1 MLFAG
6 LYDSA
11 TLDGESFSSEHN
23 KSHHNNARGFEPA
36 AAAAAAR
43 AWGGGGEGFLCVS
56 RTEWVLTVAGGGF
69 DYRPVRT
76 ALDVHDRDDGGEQ
89 QLRVAARPTTR
100 HPQLAR
106 VSRPLARHVDAVV
119 GSKTKPSFRPVQRLG
134 LSTRMVSRPPVPH
147 SPPTYIHP
155 SIHTAPTLSYAIS
168 IPRSRNV
175 FTF

>member
-11 TLDGESFSSEHN
+11 TLDGESFRPNTTNLTTTTHAGSSG
-23 KSHHNNARGFEPA
+23 RQRQQRR
-36 AAAAAAR
+36 R
-43 AWGGGGEGFLCVS
+43 AQAFLCVS
-56 RTEWVLTVAGGGF
+56 RVEWILTVAGGDF